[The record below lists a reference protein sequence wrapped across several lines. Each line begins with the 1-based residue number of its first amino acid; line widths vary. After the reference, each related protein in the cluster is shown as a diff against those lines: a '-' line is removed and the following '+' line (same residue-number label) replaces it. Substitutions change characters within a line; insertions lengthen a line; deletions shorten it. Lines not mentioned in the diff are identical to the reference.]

1 MDEIQYI
8 GEHLL
13 PGQIGRLTIILSF
26 VASLLAMVAYFFAEQ
41 KKESAEASNWLKLG
55 RFGYIV
61 HGLSLFVT
69 IGCIFY
75 VMYFRMY
82 EYQYAQL
89 HVSDDLEMKY
99 ILSAFWEGQEGSFL
113 LWMFWHVI
121 LGFILIRVAKNWEAP
136 VMSMLSLVQ
145 FFIGSMVLGIYIF
158 ETKIGANPLMMLR
171 DTMNIPLFAQAD
183 YVALLNGN
191 GLNPLLQNYWMTIH
205 PPTLF
210 LGFASTTIPFCF
222 AIAGLWTG
230 KHNEMLR
237 VSFPW
242 ALFSGAILGTGILM
256 GGAWAYE
263 ALTFGG
269 YWAWDPVENA
279 SLVPWI
285 LIVAGIHTHL
295 VARATGHSIRST
307 YLFYIMTFFF
317 ILYSTFLTRSG
328 VLGETSVHAFTEM
341 GLERQLLVFTAFF
354 FIVPLVI
361 FFAKQKSIPKIEKEE
376 ALASK
381 EFWMFIG
388 SLVLLFSACLI
399 TASTS
404 LPVYNK
410 IAELF
415 QPGFDGYVIQDPVEH
430 HNKYQLW
437 IGVFIGLLSGAAQF
451 FRFKEANWGAVSK
464 KYFLHLGITLVIAAI
479 LTFVTALW
487 INVYAWQYQMLL
499 FAGLFT
505 IVSNL
510 DYLVTFARGNL
521 KVAGSVVSHVGFGL
535 MIVGI
540 LASGLN
546 KEHISTDPFTQRGLL
561 NEEML
566 KRNVILFQEKPAL
579 LNGYEITY
587 QRDSMIG
594 RMRTYDINFKKLDQA
609 GKVVEDFTVYPT
621 AQFDNKL
628 VKVAAYN
635 PDTKHYL
642 DKDIF
647 THIATLPKKEA
658 DREEAQKMEDSLN
671 YRIIEVPL
679 GGEMSFI
686 DTLVLTDT
694 TMINRFI
701 VSIESVIPNA
711 KHPDYEPKEKDLAI
725 GAKIKIQQLGKPESY
740 EATPVAVLRN
750 NLIYTYPIQINDLAF
765 KVKLPTSFFD
775 KVFATEMNLEYQNF
789 ELKAGDAI
797 NFNGYE
803 VKLEQVARDPKHP
816 NYQPEEDDIAVGAI
830 LKVTK
835 NGESKSEFVQPIYL
849 IRKMNPMMIKDK
861 LAVNGLNF
869 QFTKIDPTTGKM
881 SIGIAQS
888 EANMTY
894 PIELATNSLRTD
906 YIVFEAIIFPGINFV
921 WVGTIMMM
929 IGLAISWIRRRSQLK
944 KTSSK

>member
-1 MDEIQYI
+1 MEEIQYI

-13 PGQIGRLTIILSF
+13 PGQIGRMTIVLSF
-26 VASLLAMVAYFFAEQ
+26 VASLLAAIAYYFAEQ
-41 KKESAEASNWLKLG
+41 KKESQEATGWLKMG
-55 RFGYIV
+55 RAGYII
-61 HGLSLFVT
+61 HGFSVFTT
-69 IGCIFY
+69 IACIFY

-113 LWMFWHVI
+113 LWMFWHVV
-121 LGFILIRVAKNWEAP
+121 LGFILIKVAKNWEAP

-145 FFIGSMVLGIYIF
+145 FFIGSMILGVYIF

-171 DTMNIPLFAQAD
+171 DTMDIPLFAQAD
-183 YVALLNGN
+183 YVELLSGN

-222 AIAGLWTG
+222 AMAGLWNG
-230 KHNEMLR
+230 KHNDMLK

-242 ALFSGAILGTGILM
+242 ALFSAAILGTGILM

-307 YLFYIMTFFF
+307 YLFYILTFFF

-328 VLGETSVHAFTEM
+328 ILGETSVHAFTEM
-341 GLERQLLVFTAFF
+341 GLENQLLF
-354 FIVPLVI
+354 FILFFLFFPLVV
-361 FFAKQKSIPKIEKEE
+361 FFIKQKSIPSIEKEE

-410 IAELF
+410 IVELF
-415 QPGFDGYVIQDPVEH
+415 DPTFEGYVIQDPVEH

-437 IGVFIGLLSGAAQF
+437 IGVFIGLLSGLSQF
-451 FRFKEANWGAVSK
+451 FRFKEGNWGSVSK
-464 KYFLHLGITLVIAAI
+464 KYFTHLGVTLLISGVITFAAI
-479 LTFVTALW
+479 QW
-487 INVYAWQYQMLL
+487 INAYAWQYKILL
-499 FAGLFT
+499 FSGIFAV
-505 IVSNL
+505 ISNI
-510 DYLVTFARGNL
+510 DYLIAFIRGNM
-521 KVAGSVVSHVGFGL
+521 KVAGSVVSHIGFGL

-566 KRNVILFQEKPAL
+566 KRNVILFEGKPAL

-587 QRDSMIG
+587 QRDSMID
-594 RMRTYDINFKKLDQA
+594 RLRTYDINFKKLDQQ
-609 GKVVEDFTVYPT
+609 GKVVEDFTVHPT

-635 PDTKHYL
+635 PSTKHYL

-647 THIATLPKKEA
+647 SHIATLPKKEA
-658 DREEAQKMEDSLN
+658 DREEAKRMEDSLN
-671 YRIIEVPL
+671 YRVIEVPI
-679 GGEMSFI
+679 GNEMTLI

-694 TMINRFI
+694 TRINRFL
-701 VSIESVIPNA
+701 VSVKAIIPNA
-711 KHPDYEPKEKDLAI
+711 THPDYEPKDKDLAM
-725 GAKIKIQQLGKPESY
+725 GARVTFQQLGQPETF

-750 NLIYTYPIQINDLAF
+750 NLVYTYPVQINDLAF
-765 KVKLPTSFFD
+765 KVKLPPSFFD

-789 ELKAGDAI
+789 NLKEGDII

-816 NYQPEEDDIAVGAI
+816 NYQPVKDDIAVGAI
-830 LKVTK
+830 LKVTE
-835 NGESKSEFVQPIYL
+835 NGAQKSDFVQPIYL
-849 IRKMNPMMIKDK
+849 IRNMNPMMIKDR
-861 LAVNGLNF
+861 LAAQGLHF
-869 QFTKIDPTTGKM
+869 QFTKIDPTTGEM

-888 EANMTY
+888 ESNITY

-906 YIVFEAIIFPGINFV
+906 YIVFEAIIFPGINFF
-921 WVGTIMMM
+921 WVGSIMMM
-929 IGLAISWIRRRSQLK
+929 LGLTLSWLRRRMEAK
-944 KTSSK
+944 R

>member
-13 PGQIGRLTIILSF
+13 PGQIGRMTIILSF
-26 VASLLAMVAYFFAEQ
+26 VASFLATIAYYFAEQ
-41 KKESAEASNWLKLG
+41 KKESVEATGWIKIG
-55 RFGYIV
+55 RFSYII
-61 HGLSLFVT
+61 HGVSLFIT
-69 IGCIFY
+69 IACIFY

-82 EYQYAQL
+82 EYEYARL
-89 HVSDDLEMKY
+89 HVSNDLEMKY

-113 LWMFWHVI
+113 LWMFWHVV

-136 VMSMLSLVQ
+136 VMSILSLVQ
-145 FFIGSMVLGIYIF
+145 LFIGSMILGVYIF
-158 ETKIGANPLMMLR
+158 ETKIGANPLMLFR
-171 DTMNIPLFAQAD
+171 DTMDIPLFAQAD
-183 YVALLNGN
+183 YVDLLTGN

-210 LGFASTTIPFCF
+210 LGFASTTIPFCY
-222 AIAGLWTG
+222 AIAGLWNG
-230 KHNEMLR
+230 KHQEMLK

-295 VARATGHSIRST
+295 IARATGHSIRST
-307 YLFYIMTFFF
+307 YLFYLMTFFF

-328 VLGETSVHAFTEM
+328 ILGETSVHAFTEM

-354 FIVPLVI
+354 FVFPLFI
-361 FFAKQKSIPKIEKEE
+361 FFIKQKSITRIEEEE

-415 QPGFDGYVIQDPVEH
+415 QPGFEGYVIQDPVEH

-437 IGVFIGLLSGAAQF
+437 IGVFIGLLSGVAQS
-451 FRFKEANWGAVSK
+451 FRFREANWGAVSR
-464 KYFLHLGITLVIAAI
+464 KYFLHLGISIVIAAT
-479 LTFVTALW
+479 LTFAAAQW
-487 INVYAWQYQMLL
+487 INVYAWQYQILL
-499 FAGLFT
+499 FSGLFA
-505 IVSNL
+505 VVANL
-510 DYLVTFARGNL
+510 DYLFTFVRGNL
-521 KVAGSVVSHVGFGL
+521 KLAGSVISHIGFGL

-540 LASGLN
+540 LASSLN

-566 KRNVILFQEKPAL
+566 KRNVILFEGKPAL

-587 QRDSMIG
+587 QRDSMID
-594 RMRTYDINFKKLDQA
+594 RMRTYDINFKKLNQE
-609 GKVVEDFTVYPT
+609 GKVVEDFMVYPT

-628 VKVAAYN
+628 IKVAAYN
-635 PDTKHYL
+635 PSTQHYL

-658 DREEAQKMEDSLN
+658 DREEAQRMEDSLN

-679 GGEMSFI
+679 GAEMTFI
-686 DTLVLTDT
+686 DTLNLSDT
-694 TMINRFI
+694 TMINQFRI
-701 VSIESVIPNA
+701 SIESIIPNA
-711 KHPDYEPKEKDLAI
+711 THPDYKSKEKDLAI
-725 GAKIKIQQLGKPESY
+725 GAKVKIQQVGKPENY
-740 EATPVAVLRN
+740 EASPVAVLRN
-750 NLIYTYPIQINDLAF
+750 NLVYTYPVQINDLAF
-765 KVKLPTSFFD
+765 KIKLPSSFFD
-775 KVFATEMNLEYQNF
+775 KFFAAEMNLEYRNF
-789 ELKAGDAI
+789 DLKEGDAI

-803 VKLEQVARDPKHP
+803 IKLEQVARDPKHP
-816 NYQPEEDDIAVGAI
+816 NYQAKKDDIAVGAI

-835 NGESKSEFVQPIYL
+835 NGESKSELAQPIYL

-861 LAVNGLNF
+861 LTTHGLNF
-869 QFTKIDPTTGKM
+869 QFTKIDPSTGKM

-888 EANMTY
+888 EANITY
-894 PIELATNSLRTD
+894 PIEFATNSLRTD
-906 YIVFEAIIFPGINFV
+906 YIVFEAIIFPGINFF
-921 WVGTIMMM
+921 WTGSIMMM
-929 IGLAISWIRRRSQLK
+929 LGLAMSWIKRRFELK
-944 KTSSK
+944 R

>member
-13 PGQIGRLTIILSF
+13 PGQIGQFTIVLSF
-26 VASLLAMVAYFFAEQ
+26 VASMFAAITYYFAEQ
-41 KKESAEASNWLKLG
+41 RKESAEASGWLKMG
-55 RFGYIV
+55 RIGYLV
-61 HGLSLFVT
+61 HGLSIFTT
-69 IGCIFY
+69 IACIFY

-145 FFIGSMVLGIYIF
+145 FFISSMILGVYVF

-171 DTMNIPLFAQAD
+171 DTMDIPLFAQAD
-183 YVALLNGN
+183 YVELLSGN

-222 AIAGLWTG
+222 AIAGLWNG
-230 KHNEMLR
+230 KHKEMLQ

-341 GLERQLLVFTAFF
+341 GLEGQLLIFTSFF
-354 FIVPLVI
+354 LIVPLVI
-361 FFAKQKSIPKIEKEE
+361 FFAKQKSIPSIEKEE

-415 QPGFDGYVIQDPVEH
+415 NPGFEGYVIQDQVAH

-437 IGVFIGLLSGAAQF
+437 IGVFIGLLTGAAQF
-451 FRFKEANWGAVSK
+451 FRFREANWGVVSK
-464 KYFLHLGITLVIAAI
+464 KYFTHLAVTLVIAAA
-479 LTFVTALW
+479 LTFAATQW
-487 INVYAWQYQMLL
+487 INAYAWQYQLLL
-499 FAGLFT
+499 FAGIFSV
-505 IVSNL
+505 VSNL
-510 DYLVTFARGNL
+510 DYLTTFIRGNM
-521 KVAGSVVSHVGFGL
+521 KVAGSVISHVGFGL
-535 MIVGI
+535 LIVGV

-546 KEHISTDPFTQRGLL
+546 KEHISTDPFTQRDLL

-566 KRNVILFQEKPAL
+566 KRNVILFKGKPAL

-587 QRDSMIG
+587 QRDSMVDLD
-594 RMRTYDINFKKLDQA
+594 RLRTYDINFKKLNKA
-609 GKVVEDFTVYPT
+609 GKVVEEFTVYPT

-647 THIATLPKKEA
+647 THVVTLPKKEA

-679 GGEMSFI
+679 GTEMTFI
-686 DTLVLTDT
+686 DTFLVLTDT
-694 TMINRFI
+694 MMINRFL
-701 VSIESVIPNA
+701 VSIESIIPNA
-711 KHPDYEPKEKDLAI
+711 THPDYEPKEKDLSI
-725 GAKIKIQQLGKPESY
+725 GAKIKIQQLGKPEIY
-740 EATPVAVLRN
+740 EANPVAVLRN

-765 KVKLPTSFFD
+765 KIKLPTSFFD
-775 KVFATEMNLEYQNF
+775 QVFATEINLDYQNF
-789 ELKAGDAI
+789 ELEEGGAI
-797 NFNGYE
+797 NFNGYK
-803 VKLEQVARDPKHP
+803 VQLERVARDPKHP
-816 NYQPEEDDIAVGAI
+816 NYEPEKDDIAVGAI

-835 NGESKSEFVQPIYL
+835 NGSTKSEFVQPIYL

-861 LAVNGLNF
+861 LAANGLNF

-888 EANMTY
+888 EANMSY
-894 PIELATNSLRTD
+894 PVEFATNSLRTD
-906 YIVFEAIIFPGINFV
+906 YIVFEAIIFPGINFF
-921 WVGTIMMM
+921 WAGSIMMM
-929 IGLAISWIRRRSQLK
+929 IGLTMSWIRRRFELK
-944 KTSSK
+944 R

>member
-13 PGQIGRLTIILSF
+13 PGQIGRMTIILSF
-26 VASLLAMVAYFFAEQ
+26 VASLLAAISYYFAEQ
-41 KKESAEASNWLKLG
+41 KKESAEASGWLTMG
-55 RFGYIV
+55 RISYIV
-61 HGLSLFVT
+61 HGLSIFT
-69 IGCIFY
+69 AIACIFY

-145 FFIGSMVLGIYIF
+145 FFIGSMVLGVYIF

-171 DTMNIPLFAQAD
+171 DTMNIPLFAKAD
-183 YVALLNGN
+183 YVELLSGN

-210 LGFASTTIPFCF
+210 LGFASTTIPFCY
-222 AIAGLWTG
+222 AIAGLWNG
-230 KHNEMLR
+230 KHKEMLQ

-295 VARATGHSIRST
+295 VARSTGHSIRST

-341 GLERQLLVFTAFF
+341 GLERQLLVFTVFF
-354 FIVPLVI
+354 FIVPLII
-361 FFAKQKSIPKIEKEE
+361 FFVKQKSIPNIEKEE

-415 QPGFDGYVIQDPVEH
+415 NPAFEGFVIQDPVEH

-451 FRFKEANWGAVSK
+451 FRFKEANWGVVSK
-464 KYFLHLGITLVIAAI
+464 KYFTHLGITFLISAI
-479 LTFVTALW
+479 LTFAATQW
-487 INVYAWQYQMLL
+487 INAYAWQYQLLL
-499 FAGLFT
+499 FAGIFSV
-505 IVSNL
+505 VSNL
-510 DYLVTFARGNL
+510 DYLTTFIRGNM

-566 KRNVILFQEKPAL
+566 KRNVILFEGKPAL

-587 QRDSMIG
+587 EGNSMNANL
-594 RMRTYDINFKKLDQA
+594 RTYDINFKKLDNEGQ
-609 GKVVEDFTVYPT
+609 VVEDFTVQPT

-635 PDTKHYL
+635 PATQHYL

-658 DREEAQKMEDSLN
+658 DREEAQRMEDSLN

-679 GGEMSFI
+679 GTEMTFI
-686 DTLVLTDT
+686 DTLVLSDT
-694 TMINRFI
+694 TMINRFL
-701 VSIESVIPNA
+701 VSIESIIPNA
-711 KHPDYEPKEKDLAI
+711 THPDYEPKEKDLAM
-725 GAKIKIQQLGKPESY
+725 GAKIKIQQLGKPETY
-740 EATPVAVLRN
+740 EANPVAVLRN

-765 KVKLPTSFFD
+765 KIKLPTSFFD
-775 KVFATEMNLEYQNF
+775 KVFATEMELEYQTF
-789 ELKAGDAI
+789 ELKEGETI

-803 VKLEQVARDPKHP
+803 VELEQVARDPRHP
-816 NYQPEEDDIAVGAI
+816 NYQPEKDDIAVGAI

-835 NGESKSEFVQPIYL
+835 NGAAKSEFVQPIYL

-861 LAVNGLNF
+861 LAADGLNF

-881 SIGIAQS
+881 TIGIAQS
-888 EANMTY
+888 EANMAY
-894 PIELATNSLRTD
+894 PVEFATNSLRTD
-906 YIVFEAIIFPGINFV
+906 YIVFEAIIFPGINFF
-921 WVGTIMMM
+921 WVGSIMMM
-929 IGLAISWIRRRSQLK
+929 IGLTMSWIRRRFELK
-944 KTSSK
+944 R